1 MCIMVGDWT
10 IPESQTVSNEEK
22 LRIILSYAL
31 MYTKVRWRLKYNG
44 KYDMW
49 EICLDEKTLRP
60 YGPNSSPKYY
70 TVWNRVIKALED
82 GGVQADLYSE
92 GDELT

>member
-1 MCIMVGDWT
+1 MCIVVGDWT
-10 IPESQTVSNEEK
+10 IPKSQTVSNEEK

-31 MYTKVRWRLKYNG
+31 MYTKVKWYLKYNG

-49 EICLDEKTLRP
+49 EIRLDEKTLRP

-70 TVWNRVIKALED
+70 TVWNRVMKALED
-82 GGVQADLYSE
+82 GGMQADLYTE